1 MTIYIIICS
10 MQITASLEVVCI
22 SILKSFIFCVDG
34 MLTGMLMYYILDY
47 ISHNHAFITC
57 AGHGRKKLHAS
68 VRNDSHKAE
77 MYKYLWML
85 MTEGDPTVFQKNLE
99 AFQTFWERKEPE
111 FISYFKDYYANRVG
125 EHAQRVTIQY
135 SVNFTRFLS
144 YA

>member
-1 MTIYIIICS
+1 

-85 MTEGDPTVFQKNLE
+85 MTEGDPTVFQKNLLCKNI
-99 AFQTFWERKEPE
+99 WVSSNHILV
-111 FISYFKDYYANRVG
+111 ISVACLLC
-125 EHAQRVTIQY
+125 A
-135 SVNFTRFLS
+135 
-144 YA
+144 